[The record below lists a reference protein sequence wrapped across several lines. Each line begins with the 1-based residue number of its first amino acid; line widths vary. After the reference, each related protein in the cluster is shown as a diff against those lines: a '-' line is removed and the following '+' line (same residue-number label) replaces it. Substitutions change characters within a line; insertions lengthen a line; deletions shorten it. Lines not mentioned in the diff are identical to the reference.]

1 MMGGTLLLRDM
12 WVQGDERET
21 GVAEWVEELYEPIE
35 AGAFWAS
42 IAFPIG
48 YVPFLVDGIGSTER
62 AVAFAALVV
71 VHVLLLTV
79 GHTYER

>member
-1 MMGGTLLLRDM
+1 MMGGTLLLLDM
-12 WVQGDERET
+12 WVQGDERESRAS
-21 GVAEWVEELYEPIE
+21 GLVAELYGPIE

-42 IAFPIG
+42 IVFPVG
-48 YVPFLVDGIGSTER
+48 YVPFLVGGIGSTER

-71 VHVLLLTV
+71 VHILLLTV